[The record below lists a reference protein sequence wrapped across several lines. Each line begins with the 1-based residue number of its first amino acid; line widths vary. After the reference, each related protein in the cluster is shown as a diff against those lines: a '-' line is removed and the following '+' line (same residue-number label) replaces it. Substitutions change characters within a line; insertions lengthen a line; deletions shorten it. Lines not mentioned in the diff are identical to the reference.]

1 METENTDLFKLIEKV
16 WMRRKVVVLWI
27 GIFLVMGGV
36 LYLLAPRHYRA
47 DSLLQWNLLDGN
59 EGSEAE
65 IIGQLPQVSPVLY
78 PEIFYSDAFMQRLIH
93 RPLYVDGT
101 GDTVTYY
108 SSLVGRRALA
118 DSGRLGGCVSLSDEE
133 RGCIGRLKGEASL
146 IMDANE
152 RLLTIEVES
161 EDPKM
166 AASLATQAQR
176 LFRRYVCEEGHK
188 KARMAFE
195 SIEKRYLKMKE
206 DLALRQEQL
215 IADLEKCGKLPSVR
229 ASVEKKIL
237 MDDYELFYSLYSEQV
252 RRYEMSR
259 ILFREDMSV
268 LTVIRPAVEPTAP
281 SKPRPRLILLASLFL
296 GFLMGCGWALLVPQ
310 RRR

>member
-47 DSLLQWNLLDGN
+47 DSLLQWNLLDGY

-108 SSLVGRRALA
+108 SSLVGRRAVA
-118 DSGRLGGCVSLSDEE
+118 DSGRLDGCVSLSDEE